1 MKFTE
6 EVIDNT
12 TSKYYK
18 VVRLHQ
24 SITRHLETK
33 RRDCF
38 DDIKSA
44 MKEEELS
51 KI

>member
-1 MKFTE
+1 MNFTE

-24 SITRHLETK
+24 SITRHLEKK

-38 DDIKSA
+38 DDVKSA
-44 MKEEELS
+44 QKEVEL
-51 KI
+51 